1 MRRTQQAVLTRGVRG
16 VAAAL
21 RGSWAG
27 TRVLGGVVLH
37 LSVPHVGG
45 LALGKLSVCVLHSHL
60 HCQGG
65 ASVRALRRAG
75 LQRRGRESCQGV
87 HRPLLVGTL
96 LPEPRSLAGVALS
109 PRKTSFPGSAC
120 PQSGFP
126 DVATRTPC
134 FRFS

>member
-45 LALGKLSVCVLHSHL
+45 LALGKLSVCVCTLIGIVKVERLCVLCVGRGFRGEGEKAARVCTAPSWWERCFQNHAAW
-60 HCQGG
+60 Q
-65 ASVRALRRAG
+65 AG
-75 LQRRGRESCQGV
+75 RCRRGKLASLDLRV
-87 HRPLLVGTL
+87 H
-96 LPEPRSLAGVALS
+96 SLAS
-109 PRKTSFPGSAC
+109 PT
-120 PQSGFP
+120 
-126 DVATRTPC
+126 
-134 FRFS
+134 